1 MIRRPPRSTRT
12 DTLFPY
18 TTLFRSRKRDET
30 HQVKLESLGVT
41 RFTEKSRRAQKSEN
55 ADRQIDVEH
64 PTPGQIVG
72 EPAAKRRSDDGTKHR
87 THAPD
92 RHCRAMTFR
101 RVDIEQ
107 DRLTHRN
114 QGSTENA
121 LQQAEDHQLAKVR
134 SDPTQPR
141 CKGEANDKI

>member
-1 MIRRPPRSTRT
+1 M
-12 DTLFPY
+12 
-18 TTLFRSRKRDET
+18 
-30 HQVKLESLGVT
+30 
-41 RFTEKSRRAQKSEN
+41 
-55 ADRQIDVEH
+55 DVEH

-92 RHCRAMTFR
+92 RYCRAMTFR

-114 QGSTENA
+114 QGGTENA
-121 LQQAEDHQLAKVR
+121 LQQAEEHQLAKVR
-134 SDPTQPR
+134 SEPTQPR
-141 CKGEANDKI
+141 CQGESTDRALDAPPTAEAARKGTRLNPST